1 MIDVPQN
8 VLDRIRKCL
17 ALAASSNPGEA
28 ETAMQHARKLM
39 EKYGLE
45 RTDIELSEIGEIYL
59 DVKTNLSSS
68 WMFKLFTLVEQLL
81 GVTTYIQTYAR
92 STQNGR
98 VNFIGPKAKLEL
110 AQYLCTVLLRQIR
123 RDRQAYLKSL
133 REDRDLRI
141 KTWFYTRGEKSAL
154 ADTFCAQWLLA
165 VDSRLKSL
173 FTETP
178 AVVNAYVEK
187 MHPDLKTV
195 NGRNRS
201 SAYVDEDI
209 RHDAASRGK
218 ACGEN
223 ADVFL
228 AMGKHPDA
236 EGLGLNQL
244 KITHG

>member
-1 MIDVPQN
+1 MTDVPQN

-45 RTDIELSEIGEIYL
+45 RTDVELSEIGEAGVDI
-59 DVKTNLSSS
+59 KTNLSSN
-68 WMFKLFTLVEQLL
+68 WMFHLFHLVQQLL
-81 GVTTYIQTYAR
+81 GVTCYIQTYEG
-92 STQNGR
+92 STQNGT

-110 AQYLCTVLLRQIR
+110 AQYLCSVLLRQIR
-123 RDRQAYLKSL
+123 RDRQAYLKRL
-133 REDRDLRI
+133 REDPELRM
-141 KTWFYTRGEKSAL
+141 KTWFYSRGKKSAL
-154 ADTFCAQWLLA
+154 ADAFCTQWLNA
-165 VDSRLKSL
+165 VDERLKSL
-173 FTETP
+173 FTDTP
-178 AVVNAYVEK
+178 AIVQTYMEK
-187 MHPDLKTV
+187 KIPDLAPV
-195 NGRNRS
+195 DGRHRS
-201 SAYVDEDI
+201 AFVAPDVRD
-209 RHDAASRGK
+209 DALSRGK

>member
-17 ALAASSNPGEA
+17 ALAASANPGEA

-45 RTDIELSEIGEIYL
+45 RTDIELSEIGEIGL
-59 DVKTNLSSS
+59 DVKSHLSSN
-68 WMFKLFTLVEQLL
+68 WMFRLFNLVQRLL
-81 GVTTYIQTYAR
+81 GVTTYIRTCGR

-110 AQYLCTVLLRQIR
+110 AQYLCTVLLRQIQ
-123 RDRQAYLKSL
+123 RDRQAYLKTL
-133 REDRDLRI
+133 RDDMTLWS
-141 KTWFYTRGEKSAL
+141 KTWFYSRSEKSTL
-154 ADTFCAQWLLA
+154 ADVFCTQWLAA
-165 VDSRLKSL
+165 VEGRLKAL

-178 AVVNAYVEK
+178 AIVQTYVEK
-187 MHPDLKTV
+187 AHPELSPVT
-195 NGRNRS
+195 GRRRS
-201 SAYVDEDI
+201 NYVDENV
-209 RHDAASRGK
+209 RYDAAARGQT
-218 ACGEN
+218 CGEN

-236 EGLGLNQL
+236 EGLGLDQRKL
-244 KITHG
+244 THG